1 VTEITR
7 PRLESLNRVA
17 ILIVITSLSYT
28 GYTSY
33 REQAA
38 RDQLHEYQ
46 VDHGYPFL
54 EAREFERH
62 KRNVKKESTGIGFVF
77 ASIYASGATHPEV
90 KNWREAHRQWTYPL
104 QRKIRDAKDSH
115 QTAVKL
121 NFLLAFILPI
131 YYFKRRKRILGVDES
146 TASPD

>member
-28 GYTSY
+28 GYTAY

-38 RDQLHEYQ
+38 RDQFHEYR
-46 VDHGYPFL
+46 VDHGYPFGAARAL
-54 EAREFERH
+54 EIRKKNARRG
-62 KRNVKKESTGIGFVF
+62 KTGIAILFSQLGSDPKVSDWDK
-77 ASIYASGATHPEV
+77 A
-90 KNWREAHRQWTYPL
+90 NRQWTKPL
-104 QRKIRDAKDSH
+104 RRKIGDAKGSR
-115 QTAVKL
+115 QTAVFL
-121 NFLLAFILPI
+121 NFLLAFILLI
-131 YYFKRRKRILGVDES
+131 YPFKKRNRILGVEES